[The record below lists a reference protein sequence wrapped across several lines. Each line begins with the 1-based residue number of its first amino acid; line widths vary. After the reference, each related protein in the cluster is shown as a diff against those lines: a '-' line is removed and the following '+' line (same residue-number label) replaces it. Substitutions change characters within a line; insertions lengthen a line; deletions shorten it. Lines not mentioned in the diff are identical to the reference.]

1 MRDTGIGMSAAV
13 VARIFDPF
21 TQGDESTTRRF
32 GGTGLGLAI
41 CRELVSLMGGRI
53 EAQSDP
59 NRGSTFTV
67 ALSLALADPLFAQ
80 VAVRPPVVLVSRR
93 ATLVAALE
101 RQCCLLQVQC
111 RQLQPDQTNENSL
124 RLAASS
130 GDTLIIDVESCPAQ
144 TRQLLAAAADPAVAR
159 NCIFLG
165 VATTLEA
172 LGVSTCAPASRTA
185 PKPLGPQALRRLLDV
200 GSAAGLPALPALDAQ
215 NRYRLAGRVL
225 IVEDNPVNAAVF
237 EGLLNELGCTHV
249 AVASGREAVALTR
262 AEGFAAVLMD
272 IHMPD
277 MDGWTATAQIRQTE
291 TGRRHTPILALTAD
305 AYEINEDPPP

>member
-1 MRDTGIGMSAAV
+1 M
-13 VARIFDPF
+13 
-21 TQGDESTTRRF
+21 
-32 GGTGLGLAI
+32 
-41 CRELVSLMGGRI
+41 
-53 EAQSDP
+53 
-59 NRGSTFTV
+59 
-67 ALSLALADPLFAQ
+67 
-80 VAVRPPVVLVSRR
+80 
-93 ATLVAALE
+93 
-101 RQCCLLQVQC
+101 LQVQC

-215 NRYRLAGRVL
+215 NRYRR
-225 IVEDNPVNAAVF
+225 PAA
-237 EGLLNELGCTHV
+237 C
-249 AVASGREAVALTR
+249 
-262 AEGFAAVLMD
+262 
-272 IHMPD
+272 
-277 MDGWTATAQIRQTE
+277 
-291 TGRRHTPILALTAD
+291 
-305 AYEINEDPPP
+305 